1 MMNGERLQLSDGWRR
16 AMAVLWLV
24 LATVPPA
31 RAQPPPALDAI
42 VQFHTVCNDCHE
54 GECSGRLSFDS
65 GSAAA
70 RGHIE
75 RYLGATSEAGIAAL
89 FAMLRHVKETC
100 SHYPAVPLRPAVGAW
115 AAEELAPWRNVQ
127 AGAYFIPLGPLAAG
141 RRQLLLEFDRP
152 AEGSARIDDERMR
165 SSAEERFCRD
175 TTQRVEFTAIAATPY
190 YLHLR
195 SGPAILSRITFR

>member
-1 MMNGERLQLSDGWRR
+1 MNGERIQRSDGWHRPR
-16 AMAVLWLV
+16 VMLCLV
-24 LATVPPA
+24 LATLSPV
-31 RAQPPPALDAI
+31 RAQPLPALDAV

-75 RYLGATSEAGIAAL
+75 RYLGATPEASIAAL

-100 SHYPAVPLRPAVGAW
+100 SHYPAVPLRPAAGAW
-115 AAEELAPWRNVQ
+115 EAEELAPWRNAR
-127 AGAYFIPLGPLAAG
+127 AGAYFIPLGPLGAG

-152 AEGSARIDDERMR
+152 AEGSARIDNERME
-165 SSAEERFCRD
+165 SFAEERLCRD
-175 TTQRVEFTAIAATPY
+175 ITQRVEFDATAATPY